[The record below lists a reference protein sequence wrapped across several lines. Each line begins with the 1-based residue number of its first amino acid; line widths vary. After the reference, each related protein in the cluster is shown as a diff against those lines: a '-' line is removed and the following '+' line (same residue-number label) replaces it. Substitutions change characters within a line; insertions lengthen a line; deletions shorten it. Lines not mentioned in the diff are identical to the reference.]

1 MSMSDDTKE
10 TVQDGIAWFV
20 IVLVLGSTVAVIMEM
35 GKERCPAC
43 GEVLKEV
50 DEVDKYKCLHCGAWY
65 DREDIEV
72 EVVD

>member
-1 MSMSDDTKE
+1 ME
-10 TVQDGIAWFV
+10 PYEVIAWAVTVFLLMSV
-20 IVLVLGSTVAVIMEM
+20 VAVILEM
-35 GKERCPAC
+35 GRERCPAC

-50 DEVDKYKCLHCGAWY
+50 SEVDKYKCLHCGAWY